1 MSTTSLL
8 VIAILIL
15 ATLGYFLA
23 GKRAI
28 STAGGDR
35 RKLHSNFRFITVLM
49 LPCSQRYRPWV
60 FC

>member
-35 RKLHSNFRFITVLM
+35 RKLHS
-49 LPCSQRYRPWV
+49 LPVYYGSNA
-60 FC
+60 